1 MRGIRGRRHWRM
13 SERQRRT
20 TGLWRQRA
28 LVPGWGHI
36 LGREVCPTTQVRGL
50 HQRASFS
57 SLDQEIDRN
66 SRIRIS
72 EENAMVFVAS
82 FVLLFLLFLLFFG
95 HLIGS
100 RVRSLHTKRF
110 DDNESTESQPLT
122 NIHFQR
128 CAEISHDNKKTEN
141 PSAAAW
147 SPPFPNLVYCA
158 VKLQISTRN
167 DSYIQSIK
175 SPLCHVFY
183 SKTCFMFHA
192 NFHTSCWI

>member
-1 MRGIRGRRHWRM
+1 MRRIRGRGHWRM

-66 SRIRIS
+66 SRIRIP

-82 FVLLFLLFLLFFG
+82 FVLLFLLFLLFLG

-128 CAEISHDNKKTEN
+128 CAEISHDNKKQRIQ
-141 PSAAAW
+141 AR
-147 SPPFPNLVYCA
+147 PPDPHHFPTWCTVLLNY
-158 VKLQISTRN
+158 
-167 DSYIQSIK
+167 K
-175 SPLCHVFY
+175 SWQETTHIF
-183 SKTCFMFHA
+183 SR
-192 NFHTSCWI
+192 